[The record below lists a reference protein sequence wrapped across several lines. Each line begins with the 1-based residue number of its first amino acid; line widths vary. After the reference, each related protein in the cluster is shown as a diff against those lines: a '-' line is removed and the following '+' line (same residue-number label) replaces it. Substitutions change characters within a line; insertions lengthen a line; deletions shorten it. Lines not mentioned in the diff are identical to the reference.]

1 MNDAVQGAFASS
13 IAVLQSACGKGNN
26 EWQRI
31 LIAISKS
38 IKKDEFLFHF
48 GCSWKLS
55 AKRAVEMINHLPPL
69 IESVRITYAPF
80 GSRFMDALID
90 WIEKKS
96 TNLKSLVIDC
106 TCVGGRNVDDG
117 RDAGIRLS
125 KALAGKN
132 TIKKIDLLYTDL
144 MGSRNVDEWSKAFHK
159 MTSLKE
165 LVCIGMG
172 GVIKNVDESNFD
184 KKTSTVEYPDYKTR
198 QRIYWNNKTFPDA
211 MMNEEDVE
219 KLKKSNI

>member
-1 MNDAVQGAFASS
+1 MFNPVAGTLRCRNQ
-13 IAVLQSACGKGNN
+13 IGKDTG
-26 EWQRI
+26 
-31 LIAISKS
+31 
-38 IKKDEFLFHF
+38 
-48 GCSWKLS
+48 GC
-55 AKRAVEMINHLPPL
+55 A
-69 IESVRITYAPF
+69 
-80 GSRFMDALID
+80 
-90 WIEKKS
+90 
-96 TNLKSLVIDC
+96 
-106 TCVGGRNVDDG
+106 
-117 RDAGIRLS
+117 
-125 KALAGKN
+125 KN
-132 TIKKIDLLYTDL
+132 TVEYLWLTGAMDL